1 MSDTRIVVATWSALK
16 NLASGRL
23 GYLGGLASGNL
34 VDSGA
39 SHALYESV
47 QYLPDHALRHS
58 SYCFVAVSDLLAGVR
73 GGLLPEGLLSPVPV
87 DQIEIASFTSS
98 VRRKEFLADLE
109 SSGLPML
116 PFTTH
121 VWPAPEQ
128 RVETS
133 SGNSKLVESI
143 RLLDLHFGYQE
154 RITAAALCAAALGS
168 DRTEAILALRS
179 NEPTERYKRLAAWA
193 SCAHGV
199 VDSEGRWN
207 RTSIQLVLQ
216 SLKQHGFVD
225 DVESYQLLLRE
236 KKWTGKGVI
245 SPMVT
250 AMLLLA
256 RTEGG
261 SPEDFTN
268 MMLNLDGIA
277 MSPGY
282 GLADAMI
289 YVAAAFG
296 RHHVPAQQ
304 AVRVEVASTM
314 VRDEI
319 AFALA
324 NFNRESARRIKADLA
339 AARDEAVLTAPSR
352 EVGMRVE
359 LNEEPVVNVTKPKR
373 ARAVKGKPRAT
384 KSVANDDAPLV
395 NAEVIGVDAS
405 RQLAPEGASLLPL
418 ETIPSDGTHAGHVGE
433 SAGDRTVEIT
443 PDPNFPSPEVSVSA
457 TETGMAPQR
466 EDSLG
471 LEKL

>member
-1 MSDTRIVVATWSALK
+1 MSETRIVVATWSALK
-16 NLASGRL
+16 NLSSGRL

-39 SHALYESV
+39 GHALYESAG
-47 QYLPDHALRHS
+47 YLPDQVLRNF
-58 SYCFVAVSDLLAGVR
+58 SYCFVAVSDPAARAIAGV
-73 GGLLPEGLLSPVPV
+73 LPEGLLPPIPV
-87 DQIEIASFTSS
+87 DQIEIAYFTSS
-98 VRRKEFLADLE
+98 TRRKEFLADLE
-109 SSGLPML
+109 SSGLPKL
-116 PFTTH
+116 PFATH
-121 VWPAPEQ
+121 VWPALEQ
-128 RVETS
+128 RAETS

-143 RLLDLHFGYQE
+143 RLLDLHIGYQE

-168 DRTEAILALRS
+168 DRTEAILQLRS

-199 VDSEGRWN
+199 VDPEGRWN
-207 RTSIQLVLQ
+207 RTSIELVLQ

-236 KKWTGKGVI
+236 KKWTGKGVT

-296 RHHVPAQQ
+296 RHYVPAQQ
-304 AVRVEVASTM
+304 A

-324 NFNRESARRIKADLA
+324 NFNREAASRIEADLA
-339 AARDEAVLTAPSR
+339 AAREVAVSIAPPR
-352 EVGMRVE
+352 EVGMIVE
-359 LNEEPVVNVTKPKR
+359 LNQEPAVNVTKPKR

-384 KSVANDDAPLV
+384 KGVANDDAPLAS
-395 NAEVIGVDAS
+395 AEIIGVDAS
-405 RQLAPEGASLLPL
+405 RQLAPEEASLGPL
-418 ETIPSDGTHAGHVGE
+418 ETIPLDGTHAGHVGE
-433 SAGDRTVEIT
+433 FADDRAVEKT
-443 PDPNFPSPEVSVSA
+443 PDPDLVSPEISVDA
-457 TETGMAPQR
+457 TEAGVVPQR
-466 EDSLG
+466 EDSFG

>member
-1 MSDTRIVVATWSALK
+1 MSETRIVVATWSALK
-16 NLASGRL
+16 NLSSGRL

-39 SHALYESV
+39 GHALYESAG
-47 QYLPDHALRHS
+47 YLPDQVLRS
-58 SYCFVAVSDLLAGVR
+58 FSYCLVAVSDPAARAIAGV
-73 GGLLPEGLLSPVPV
+73 LPEGLLPPIPV
-87 DQIEIASFTSS
+87 DQIEIAYFTSS
-98 VRRKEFLADLE
+98 IRRKEFLADLE
-109 SSGLPML
+109 SSGFPKL
-116 PFTTH
+116 PFATH
-121 VWPAPEQ
+121 VWPALEQ
-128 RVETS
+128 RAETS
-133 SGNSKLVESI
+133 SGNGKLVESI
-143 RLLDLHFGYQE
+143 RLLDLHIGYQE

-168 DRTEAILALRS
+168 DRTEAILQLRS

-199 VDSEGRWN
+199 VDPEGRWN
-207 RTSIQLVLQ
+207 RTSIELVLQ

-236 KKWTGKGVI
+236 KKWTGKGVT

-296 RHHVPAQQ
+296 RHYVLAQQ

-324 NFNRESARRIKADLA
+324 SFNRDAASRIEADLA
-339 AARDEAVLTAPSR
+339 AAREVAVSIAPPR
-352 EVGMRVE
+352 EIGMMVE
-359 LNEEPVVNVTKPKR
+359 LNQEPAVNVTKPKR
-373 ARAVKGKPRAT
+373 ARAVKGKPRAA
-384 KSVANDDAPLV
+384 KGVANNDAPLAS
-395 NAEVIGVDAS
+395 AEIIGVDAS
-405 RQLAPEGASLLPL
+405 RQLAPEEASLGPL
-418 ETIPSDGTHAGHVGE
+418 ETIPLDGTHAGLVGE
-433 SAGDRTVEIT
+433 SAGDRAVEIT
-443 PDPNFPSPEVSVSA
+443 PDLDIPNPEASVNA
-457 TETGMAPQR
+457 TETGVAPQR
-466 EDSLG
+466 ENSLG